1 MRRSLPVVLSLLG
14 LLAASLPAQAI
25 SGIEGT
31 FEYAF
36 DAPWR
41 IEPSPGPDG
50 SPTWGAIPIQLTI
63 HDANLA
69 QLDRGLR
76 TVYTRSDDGKFEKT
90 TVPLPGPQRLGR
102 FCSLTITDTRSGD
115 RSHYAFQDLAEVER
129 SRGVWRDDPSD
140 PEPTLH
146 QVCRLDQGEQC
157 PDADWI
163 TGTSEWYA
171 LAWYPVP
178 ADATYGPRLELAIE
192 MDVSRDPREPCAP
205 GDPARSITLRNH
217 VAVELGREPLPR
229 FGPGWLYGDL
239 HYHSQGTD
247 NEGESGH
254 NYRGVVRAMGALGLD
269 FAFATEHASA
279 SDQVVDGDV
288 WLSGNKLK
296 IRESR
301 IALRDMSDARF
312 RTLLGLLHGP
322 DGVNREAA
330 RRGVRGGDPQT
341 ARVAGTVPQIF
352 LGGEVDVIPETDRDY
367 PRITYPFGN
376 GLTYDIG
383 NLCGGWNANLADWF
397 GACNIVG
404 RFEPA
409 ENGVLLRDIQGLND
423 SDYAR
428 WHLVYLPRSS
438 SDANAFV
445 ASRTGRYGGGG
456 RRLVEPHDG
465 EPGVAGDIRAHGYAF
480 IAHPLS
486 GMGSGGPGPD
496 STPWTDH
503 GLRKAFAEPSILG
516 LQLWNENTRNE
527 HALASDEVT
536 GYERPDHLLGTQ
548 KPDESVRE
556 GFYTG
561 LFELDASGFLWSR
574 GEYVNEREGGQLFG
588 IAHGTYTWDRMNL
601 WGLDPEQTAGLSWL
615 EAGEPRRV
623 LMAGGSDAHGDF
635 NYRREGYFLGD
646 TKLTSTAIGTPR
658 NLVDVGVPLPTFDP
672 GTVTTGTITDGYGGT
687 TDSTAVSSTIAT
699 DGLASELAGEAT
711 WVTEGEWSVEGSP
724 ERPVHS
730 QTQVVDALAA
740 GAFSVTDGP
749 ALRIAVD
756 RNRNG
761 EIDDEDTPMGGVVD
775 LYGEDELPLLLE
787 WKSTRDFGPVG
798 SVELVVG
805 VQGGGRTRLY
815 APANHAPRA
824 EGLPSSEAVESDFDF
839 WQYER
844 GADGYWRVDGQPL
857 RVGSG
862 PDDFAGSEAVTLDLR
877 ALTAGRG
884 VPGERYFV
892 RAVATT
898 RLRQARHA
906 FTNPIWA
913 VTRDAGTCPTDAPR
927 AIDGDGDGL
936 PDGCDPCPTV
946 SADDPYSV
954 CLGGGGVSTVGIYEE
969 GISDIGS
976 GASWGTSADDDPVLE
991 STTMGST
998 GSTSFFFGSFGF

>member
-1 MRRSLPVVLSLLG
+1 MRRALPIALSVSLSLLG
-14 LLAASLPAQAI
+14 LLAGTRPARAI

-31 FEYAF
+31 FEFAF

-50 SPTWGAIPIQLTI
+50 SPAWGAIPIQLTI
-63 HDANLA
+63 HDANIVR
-69 QLDRGLR
+69 LDRGLR
-76 TVYTRSDDGKFEKT
+76 TVYTRSEDGGFEKVP
-90 TVPLPGPQRLGR
+90 VPLPGPQRLGR
-102 FCSLTITDTRSGD
+102 FCSLTITDTRSGG
-115 RSHYAFQDLAEVER
+115 RTHYGFEDLAEVER
-129 SRGVWRDDPSD
+129 SRGGWRDDPSD
-140 PEPTLH
+140 PAPSIH
-146 QVCRLDQGEQC
+146 QVCRLEQGEPC
-157 PDADWI
+157 PDGDWI

-171 LAWYPVP
+171 LAWYPVAP
-178 ADATYGPRLELAIE
+178 GAAPGSRLELAIE

-205 GDPARSITLRNH
+205 GDPAQSITLRNH
-217 VAVELGREPLPR
+217 VGVGLGREPLPR
-229 FGPGWLYGDL
+229 FGPGWVYGDL

-288 WLSGNKLK
+288 WLSGNTLK
-296 IRESR
+296 IREIRS
-301 IALRDMSDARF
+301 ALRDMSDARF
-312 RTLLGLLHGP
+312 RTLLGLLHGA
-322 DGVNREAA
+322 DGVNEEAA
-330 RRGVRGGDPQT
+330 RRGFGGGDPQT
-341 ARVAGTVPQIF
+341 ARVAGTVPQLF
-352 LGGEVDVIPETDRDY
+352 LGGEVDVIPETDRGF
-367 PRITYPFGN
+367 PQITYPFGN
-376 GLTYDIG
+376 GLTYDVG

-404 RFEPA
+404 RFEEA
-409 ENGVLLRDIQGLND
+409 TDGVLLRDIQGIND

-428 WHLVYLPRSS
+428 WHLVYLPRSA
-438 SDANAFV
+438 SDADAFV
-445 ASRTGRYGGGG
+445 PSRTGRYGGGG
-456 RRLVEPHDG
+456 RRLVDSHAGDT
-465 EPGVAGDIRAHGYAF
+465 GVAGDIRAHGYAF

-486 GMGSGGPGPD
+486 GMGGGSPGPD
-496 STPWTDH
+496 STPWTEH

-516 LQLWNENTRNE
+516 LQLWNEDTRNE
-527 HALASDEVT
+527 HALESDEVT
-536 GYERPDHLLGTQ
+536 GYERPDHLFGTQ

-561 LFELDASGFLWSR
+561 LFELDASGFLWSH
-574 GEYVNEREGGQLFG
+574 GEYVNEREGGQLFS
-588 IAHGTYTWDRMNL
+588 IAHGTFTWDRMNL
-601 WGLDPEQTAGLSWL
+601 WGLDPAQTADLDWL
-615 EAGEPRRV
+615 AAGEPRRV

-658 NLVDVGVPLPTFDP
+658 NLVDAGVPLPTLDVDS
-672 GTVTTGTITDGYGGT
+672 VTTGTLAGEDGT
-687 TDSTAVSSTIAT
+687 TTTSTTTTTTTTTTSSLDGIAT
-699 DGLASELAGEAT
+699 ELAGDVQ
-711 WVTEGEWSVEGSP
+711 WGVEDTSQ
-724 ERPVHS
+724 RLVHS

-749 ALRIAVD
+749 ALRMVVD

-761 EIDDEDTPMGGVVD
+761 EIDGEDTPMGGVVE

-798 SVELVVG
+798 GLQLVVG
-805 VQGGGRTRLY
+805 VQGGGQTRLY
-815 APANHAPRA
+815 APANHSPRA
-824 EGLPSSEAVESDFDF
+824 DGLPSSEAVESDFDF

-857 RVGSG
+857 HVGLG
-862 PDDFAGSEAVTLDLR
+862 FDDYGGTEAVTLDLR

-884 VPGERYFV
+884 VRGERFFV
-892 RAVATT
+892 RAIATT
-898 RLRQARHA
+898 RLLQPRHA

-913 VTRDAGTCPTDAPR
+913 VEQGAGTCPADAPR

-946 SADDPYSV
+946 NANDATST
-954 CLGGGGVSTVGIYEE
+954 CLGGGGVSTVEVYED
-969 GISDIGS
+969 GVSDTDGDA
-976 GASWGTSADDDPVLE
+976 GWGTASGYDQLLTSP
-991 STTMGST
+991 T
-998 GSTSFFFGSFGF
+998 TSFSFSSFAP